1 MVGEQQVHG
10 VAIRI
15 QSPASLAPGSFTL
28 IPTNDGI
35 LLSDPGALAL
45 AQSADCC
52 IGLLMEPTRRLA
64 GVFHAGWR
72 GAVQG
77 LPMRMVET
85 CAAEFGVT
93 PQELWIA
100 LGPTIQQQSFQ
111 VGPEVRE
118 ACLEWKSRLP
128 SFDHERLLQPDPTA
142 LKRWRFDLP
151 GFVVAQL
158 LAAGVLP
165 EHLAVSQV
173 DTFST
178 PSECFSYRREG
189 PGMGLQVGFCGWQ
202 RVR

>member
-10 VAIRI
+10 VDI
-15 QSPASLAPGSFTL
+15 QMQSTASLSPGSFTL
-28 IPTNDGI
+28 IPGNDGI
-35 LLSDPGALAL
+35 LLTDPGALAL

-52 IGLLMEPTRRLA
+52 IGLFIDPTRHLA

-77 LPMRMVET
+77 LPLRMVET
-85 CAAEFGVT
+85 CAAEFRVD
-93 PQELWIA
+93 PQDVWIA
-100 LGPTIQQQSFQ
+100 LGPTIQQPSFQ
-111 VGPEVRE
+111 VGPEVRD
-118 ACLEWKSRLP
+118 ACLKWNSQLP
-128 SFDHERLLQPDPTA
+128 SFDHERLLQPDPA
-142 LKRWRFDLP
+142 APERWRLDLP

-165 EHLAVSQV
+165 EHLAVSRV
-173 DTFST
+173 DTFNSPT
-178 PSECFSYRREG
+178 ECFSYRREG